1 MRLKT
6 VPARQGLMWVRAG
19 LRTFGRQ
26 PLGYASLFAVFG
38 LGVFVLLQIP
48 LLGSLLA
55 LAAMPLLT
63 MAFLL
68 GTREALAGRPPS
80 PALLLP
86 LWRDAEQRKRL
97 LQLGA
102 VYAAAT
108 VLVILLAHVLD
119 GGRFSAAAAALAEQ
133 QSSPEA
139 ALQDPALAWALLLR
153 AGLFSV
159 LSLLFWHTPAL
170 MCWGGMPLAKA
181 MFANLV
187 ACWRS
192 RGALAAFG
200 LTWFALMALFMI
212 IVQTLFAALGLG
224 AVMAQAVL
232 PMALLASTAFYAS
245 LYFSFIDTF
254 DLEDSVQPPLGNA
267 LIG

>member
-1 MRLKT
+1 MKLKT
-6 VPARQGLMWVRAG
+6 VPARQGPMWVRSG
-19 LRTFGRQ
+19 LRIFARQ
-26 PLGYASLFAVFG
+26 PLGYASLFAMFG

-63 MAFLL
+63 MAFML
-68 GTREALAGRPPS
+68 GTRAAVAGESPG

-86 LWRDAEQRKRL
+86 LLRDPVQRLRL

-108 VLVILLAHVLD
+108 IAVILLAHVLD
-119 GGRFSAAAAALAEQ
+119 GGRFAAAAAAMAEQ
-133 QSSPEA
+133 QTPA
-139 ALQDPALAWALLLR
+139 DNALQDPALAWALLLR
-153 AGLFSV
+153 AALFAALAV
-159 LSLLFWHTPAL
+159 MFWHTPAL

-181 MFANLV
+181 MFANWV

-192 RGALAAFG
+192 LGALLTFG
-200 LTWFALMALFMI
+200 LTWGVMMALFMLI
-212 IVQTLFAALGLG
+212 LQTLLAALGLV

-232 PMALLASTAFYAS
+232 PVALLASTAFYAS
-245 LYFSFIDTF
+245 LYFGFVDTF
-254 DLEDSVQPPLGNA
+254 DLEDTPAAVEPATLQ
-267 LIG
+267 